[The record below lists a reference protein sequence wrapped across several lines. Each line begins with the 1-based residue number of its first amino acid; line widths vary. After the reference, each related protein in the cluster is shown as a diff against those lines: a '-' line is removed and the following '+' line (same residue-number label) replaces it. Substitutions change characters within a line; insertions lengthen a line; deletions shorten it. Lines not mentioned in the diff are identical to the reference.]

1 MPITVWVAGVASR
14 VMSEHASMSDSLE
27 QRLGEVEIKLTFLD
41 DTVSDLAMID
51 AQRSQRL
58 NAIERA
64 LADMRNELISLRMAI
79 GHDAHDEP
87 PPPHY

>member
-1 MPITVWVAGVASR
+1 
-14 VMSEHASMSDSLE
+14 MSDTTGE
-27 QRLGEVEIKLTFLD
+27 RLSELEIKLTFLD
-41 DTVSDLAMID
+41 DTVSDLTTVD

-58 NAIERA
+58 NAIERG
-64 LADMRNELISLRMAI
+64 LADIRNELASLRMAL

>member
-1 MPITVWVAGVASR
+1 
-14 VMSEHASMSDSLE
+14 MSEHSDMSHNAE
-27 QRLGEVEIKLTFLD
+27 QRLSEVEIKLTFLD
-41 DTVSDLAMID
+41 DTVSDLATVD

-64 LADMRNELISLRMAI
+64 LTDIRNELNSLRMAL

>member
-1 MPITVWVAGVASR
+1 MVNDP
-14 VMSEHASMSDSLE
+14 E
-27 QRLGEVEIKLTFLD
+27 QRLSEVEIKLTFLD
-41 DTVSDLAMID
+41 DTVSDLATVD

-64 LADMRNELISLRMAI
+64 LADIRNELISLRTAL
-79 GHDAHDEP
+79 GHDARDEP